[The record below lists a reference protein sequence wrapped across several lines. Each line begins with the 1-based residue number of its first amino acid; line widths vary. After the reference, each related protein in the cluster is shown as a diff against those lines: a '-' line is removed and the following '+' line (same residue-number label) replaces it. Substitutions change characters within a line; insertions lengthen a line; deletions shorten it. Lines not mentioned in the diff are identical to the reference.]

1 MSPILDRTE
10 ICRAPKTILA
20 PVVSCRVYR
29 IIPCSRSFGI
39 WQQAGDF
46 DSPPE
51 LRGGASGR
59 AAALPGDFVVITQ
72 RGVFF
77 FSWPLWAFWPRGGA
91 VAGACWS
98 PHPCRAACHWAASCC
113 APGTACLLMSSHLPH
128 AHAAPSGQAAGG
140 QPVGSGVKL
149 CRLMGSRC
157 ADAERGGSQPLAV

>member
-20 PVVSCRVYR
+20 PVVSCQVYR

-46 DSPPE
+46 ASPPE

-72 RGVFF
+72 RRVFF
-77 FSWPLWAFWPRGGA
+77 FSWPLWAFWPREGA
-91 VAGACWS
+91 LWQEPAGAL
-98 PHPCRAACHWAASCC
+98 
-113 APGTACLLMSSHLPH
+113 T
-128 AHAAPSGQAAGG
+128 
-140 QPVGSGVKL
+140 
-149 CRLMGSRC
+149 
-157 ADAERGGSQPLAV
+157 LAVLRVTGPLPVVPPAQPAS